1 MNERVGAGAGFSR
14 RRVLKGLAVGTLAT
28 AAGAALPPALAAAA
42 EGGPAA
48 YNNYDVIVVGGGFAG
63 VTAARQ
69 LRRKGLSV
77 LLLEA
82 RDRVGGRTWTSTF
95 EGEQVEMGGTWI
107 DPLQTNVW
115 AETQNQGIGIVADA
129 APSRALFPT
138 ATGMGYFT
146 VEEAFGGQGELL
158 ALFSEQAQALFPQP
172 YSPLANSTA
181 LSSADL
187 LTVRDRIN
195 QLTSL
200 TTQQKRW
207 LDAGVGPISGL
218 STRGAMTDFLHWW
231 SLCNYDAA
239 TYHGI
244 NTYRPTTG
252 MAGLING
259 MLSQNAPEVKLNS
272 PVAGVTDTGSG
283 VSVRLRSGSV
293 YTARACVMAVPVNV
307 WRTISFSPSLSSLRL
322 RASQET
328 IGVPTA
334 RKFWVHMRSSLGNTY
349 VNAPESY
356 SVNVMV
362 PYKQTSQGYLMIGFS
377 VDPNLNVS
385 SITSV
390 QSAIRQ
396 LVPDAT
402 VLSLKSANWGSEQ
415 YALGGWSFRRPRQ
428 LTELLSAIQQPQGRI
443 TFATSD
449 IASGWSGYVDGAM
462 ESGMRAALQTQTI
475 LGV

>member
-1 MNERVGAGAGFSR
+1 MFDRSGTGAGVSR
-14 RRVLKGLAVGTLAT
+14 RRLLKGMAAGALAT

-42 EGGPAA
+42 QGGPTAQA
-48 YNNYDVIVVGGGFAG
+48 DYDVIVVGGGFAG

-69 LRRKGLSV
+69 LRRKGLAV

-82 RDRVGGRTWTSTF
+82 RDRVGGRAWTSTF
-95 EGEQVEMGGTWI
+95 EGEQVEMGATWI

-115 AETQNQGIGIVADA
+115 AETQNQGISIVADS
-129 APSRALFPT
+129 APGRALFPT
-138 ATGMGYFT
+138 DTGMGYFS

-158 ALFSEQAQALFPQP
+158 ARFSEQARALFPQP
-172 YSPLANSTA
+172 YSPLSNPTA
-181 LSSADL
+181 LAQADQ

-195 QLTSL
+195 ALSL
-200 TTQQKRW
+200 TTREKRW

-231 SLCNYDAA
+231 ALCNYDAA

-244 NTYRPTTG
+244 NTYRPSTG
-252 MAGLING
+252 MAGLLNK
-259 MLSQNAPEVKLNS
+259 MLSRDAPDVKLNS
-272 PVAGVTDTGSG
+272 PVTAVNDSGSQ
-283 VSVRLRSGSV
+283 VSVRTKSGTT

-307 WRTISFSPSLSSLRL
+307 WRTISFTPALSSLRL

-328 IGVPTA
+328 IGVGTA
-334 RKFWVHMRSSLGNTY
+334 RKFWVHLRSSLGNTY

-377 VDPNLNVS
+377 VDPNLDVS
-385 SITSV
+385 NTTAV
-390 QSAIRQ
+390 QNAIRA
-396 LVPDAT
+396 LVPDAQ
-402 VLSLKSANWGSEQ
+402 VLALKGANWGSDP

-428 LTELLSAIQQPQGRI
+428 LTELLSAIQKPQGRI
-443 TFATSD
+443 AFAGSD

-462 ESGMRAALQTQTI
+462 ESGVQAALQTQSI